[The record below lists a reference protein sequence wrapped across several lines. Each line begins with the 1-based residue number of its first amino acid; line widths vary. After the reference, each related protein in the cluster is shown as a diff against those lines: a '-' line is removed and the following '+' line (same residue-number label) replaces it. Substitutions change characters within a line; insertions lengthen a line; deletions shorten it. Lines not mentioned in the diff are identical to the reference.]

1 MLIIVHQY
9 SGYIIQTFFMQH
21 IKNIIFDLGAVLL
34 NLDMNRT
41 ALAFKA
47 LFENPHAHD
56 IALGK
61 LQKAAFFERFETNE
75 IEEEEFVETL
85 SIALDGQIVR
95 DTIEKAWSAML
106 LDMPAYRIEMLR
118 ELKEKGYRLYLLS
131 NINSIHLRDVYAIV
145 RSEHGDLDFDALFDK
160 PYYSHLIGR
169 RKPDADTFRF
179 VLQDAGIRAAET
191 LFIDDN
197 LDNVNSAATIG
208 IHVVHHEPN
217 SDIRKFLNNYLQ
229 L

>member
-1 MLIIVHQY
+1 
-9 SGYIIQTFFMQH
+9 MQH

-34 NLDMNRT
+34 NLDMNKT
-41 ALAFKA
+41 ALAFQA
-47 LFENPHAHD
+47 LFQNREAHD
-56 IALGK
+56 IALGRLK
-61 LQKAAFFERFETNE
+61 KVAFFEKFETNE
-75 IEEEEFVETL
+75 IEADEFVETL
-85 SIALDGQIVR
+85 SIALDGQIGR

-118 ELKEKGYRLYLLS
+118 ELREKGYKLYLLS

-179 VLQDAGIRAAET
+179 VLQDAGIDAAET

-197 LDNVNSAATIG
+197 LDNVNSAETIG

-217 SDIRKFLNNYLQ
+217 SDISTFLNNYLKH
-229 L
+229 

>member
-1 MLIIVHQY
+1 
-9 SGYIIQTFFMQH
+9 MQH

-47 LFENPHAHD
+47 LFKSPVAYE
-56 IALGK
+56 ITFGK
-61 LQKAAFFERFETNE
+61 LNRAEFFERFEINFLKADDF
-75 IEEEEFVETL
+75 IETL
-85 SIALDGQIVR
+85 TAAIDRQIDR
-95 DTIEKAWSAML
+95 SEIEKAWSAML

-118 ELKEKGYRLYLLS
+118 ELREKGYKLYLLS

-179 VLQDAGIRAAET
+179 VLQDAGINAAET

-197 LDNVNSAATIG
+197 LDNVNSAASIG

-217 SDIRKFLNNYLQ
+217 SDISTFLNNYLKH
-229 L
+229 